1 MVTVVLLSSVFWH
14 TVAGCCAHHHHETA
28 SWGDSKGHEPAAAS
42 CSRGDASR
50 QAGHGYRVAPSGV
63 NQGSEGDLAS
73 RASAAEDSLPACLR
87 GQGFRTCREGS
98 CSFAGAPTVRIKT
111 SNEPRRPWDPAVD
124 AVCRCSLIG
133 AFGTVPAQETRGVLG
148 RWFSAPFL
156 GIPLRTHLVLR
167 VLTL

>member
-1 MVTVVLLSSVFWH
+1 MVTVVLLSSLFWH

-50 QAGHGYRVAPSGV
+50 HAGPRYRVAPSGA

-73 RASAAEDSLPACLR
+73 RASADNDSLPACLP
-87 GQGFRTCREGS
+87 GQGLPTCREGS
-98 CSFAGAPTVRIKT
+98 CSFAGSPTLRIKT
-111 SNEPRRPWDPAVD
+111 SNEPRRPWDPTVD
-124 AVCRCSLIG
+124 ALCRCSPIG
-133 AFGTVPAQETRGVLG
+133 TFGTVPARETGGLLG
-148 RWFSAPFL
+148 RWCNAPFL
-156 GIPLRTHLVLR
+156 GISLRTHLVLC

>member
-148 RWFSAPFL
+148 RWCSAPFL
-156 GIPLRTHLVLR
+156 GIRLRTHLVLR